1 MKFLGS
7 KQIETDRLILKRG
20 TMDEQKRLWE
30 ILMIPDVNRYF
41 LTVPTKFREKLK
53 DWDKQEKFYEEDI
66 KHANDNNVFKW
77 SIFLKETGECIGR
90 VSCQENDKN
99 NLAIRDVGWL
109 IDPKYH
115 KKGYGTEAAKA
126 MIQFMFLE
134 CEIEEIITVAAIC
147 NEASWKIMER
157 LGFIRQKETKMVQYT
172 FLDEPTEIYLYK
184 MNRERYL
191 SLNLKI

>member
-1 MKFLGS
+1 M
-7 KQIETDRLILKRG
+7 
-20 TMDEQKRLWE
+20 
-30 ILMIPDVNRYF
+30 
-41 LTVPTKFREKLK
+41 TVPTRFRDKLK
-53 DWDKQEKFYEEDI
+53 DWNKQEVFYKEDM
-66 KHANDNNVFKW
+66 KHANDNDVFRW
-77 SIFLKETGECIGR
+77 SVFLKDSGECIGR

-126 MIQFMFLE
+126 MIQFMFWE
-134 CEIEEIITVAAIC
+134 SEIEELITGAAIC

-184 MNRERYL
+184 FV
-191 SLNLKI
+191 LKIYIVKFYSFNF